1 MPDTKLHVY
10 ATECDWFVAESIEEA
25 VEIGCKYAKDNF
37 GDTEGYEDPEDYE
50 QIFDDKLMTII
61 LEDQEPYEKYQRT
74 CGMWAATMGKGFL
87 CGEHY

>member
-1 MPDTKLHVY
+1 MPDIKLHVY

-25 VEIGCKYAKDNF
+25 VAIGCKYAKDNF

-50 QIFDDKLMTII
+50 QIYDDQLMTIL
-61 LEDQEPYEKYQRT
+61 LEDQEPYGKYQRT

-87 CGEHY
+87 CGENY